1 MVTAI
6 SIWLCYDR
14 QPLRS
19 DSHAVQCPHFCTC
32 YPSFWKCGDSKAS
45 LWPLDNQP
53 DAIIRGVR
61 MLDLSGSDV
70 DVLPNQ
76 SPAHNFPDLQLIIL
90 AQTIFDGQQ
99 CRELECLESLG
110 IRVIAPRCP
119 ADKRT
124 GCAYPPCCPWAAA
137 ARTRPRPPPSP
148 TTDKSQ
154 SPLLPF
160 INGETSTIFNP
171 SRDRE
176 YSTRA
181 MAPSTVG
188 TNNLSGKSDDG
199 ERVVIGV
206 ENTTTSIATIFPGTL
221 LSLPAVL
228 TTYASSRKPSGHAIA
243 STSTLLPLTTSGD
256 YYLRKVVVVGGLSTA
271 GKTTTQLPPT
281 TPKTSTTAATTT
293 TPSAVVTTPTRAPA
307 QLEFNLM
314 SILTATTVIADKVF
328 PTSFPVEIVMHRE
341 SYYKNRDQSSDK
353 VAVSNQPDMMMTPSP
368 SSQPSVIID
377 MTALEA
383 DISGER
389 TSTADTIRITSDPTS
404 TIRSTAAVT
413 IPTEATLS
421 SITPPTV
428 TDAADPSTY
437 VPNIATTS
445 QPILATHPL
454 INTAADMGILPPLL
468 LASHPGENISAAVS
482 KSNDTEL
489 FVLNSSSNADVGQ
502 SERFELSSLSAGKDS
517 DDDDD
522 DEPLT
527 TVVGLLLS
535 PTTTPAT
542 LALPD
547 ATDRIVPCAN
557 ISCPPCLLVGSSDG
571 SAEVRMGLLAD
582 RFTAASI
589 AVASVILLL
598 VVILCI
604 LWKRGYRV
612 IRGGGGGGA
621 GSNQQDDGGD
631 EDNDRSRGRRSASVW
646 SWMRGV
652 FNNNRDNS
660 SSGGTNDDVNR
671 RGMGLGR
678 QIPGGYDGRR
688 GDGRGG
694 VSTNPIFNPGRQ
706 QHHGFSPVANRD
718 SRTPTRHMPSP
729 RPADYNPV
737 LDDRVMNCFND
748 DSDHDHDYGNN
759 DNNRRDRQQ
768 QVAGNNNAR
777 LLAEYR
783 ADDRESPVYS
793 SPRSDVSR
801 VIVSAEVHGRNNADQ
816 EQDEQGE
823 HMYENV
829 PLPALP
835 LQPSS
840 PNRSVS
846 IGSAD
851 ELMSGNSSAPPP
863 ISPHHNVRSSSMSRL
878 EEVPEREEEEDD
890 DDQHRVQAHDE
901 EHGDNLVLERESS
914 EHDGGGSGGQETDAQ
929 LPDAMVANGHLGVL
943 RGRGRGRPLGGG
955 GHGRGSRGGFQANA
969 IWNRRDGSGN
979 RLERR

>member
-1 MVTAI
+1 MFVVLKSKSEILFFLQQFYKCLSYWRCVIDFI
-6 SIWLCYDR
+6 SNNNKMSRLIVLVITVHTGCLAFLAGSYGR
-14 QPLRS
+14 QSLQS
-19 DSHAVQCPHFCTC
+19 DSSAAPCPHFCTC
-32 YPSFWKCGDSKAS
+32 YPTFWKCGDSKAS
-45 LWPLDNQP
+45 LWPLDNHP
-53 DAIIRGVR
+53 DAMIRGVR

-76 SPAHNFPDLQLIIL
+76 SPTHNFPDLQLIIL
-90 AQTIFDGQQ
+90 SQTIFDGQQ
-99 CRELECLESLG
+99 CRELECLENLG

-137 ARTRPRPPPSP
+137 ARTRPLPPPSP
-148 TTDKSQ
+148 TADKSQ

-181 MAPSTVG
+181 MAPSTAA
-188 TNNLSGKSDDG
+188 TDNLSGKSDDG
-199 ERVVIGV
+199 ERIVIGV
-206 ENTTTSIATIFPGTL
+206 DNTTHSTAAIFPVTL

-228 TTYASSRKPSGHAIA
+228 TTYASSRKPPSHATA
-243 STSTLLPLTTSGD
+243 STGTLLPLTTSSD

-271 GKTTTQLPPT
+271 GKTATQLPPT
-281 TPKTSTTAATTT
+281 TIKTTL
-293 TPSAVVTTPTRAPA
+293 TPSAVVTPTRAPA

-314 SILTATTVIADKVF
+314 SILTTTSFITDKVF
-328 PTSFPVEIVMHRE
+328 ATSFPVELVMHRE
-341 SYYKNRDQSSDK
+341 SYYKNRDQSSDN
-353 VAVSNQPDMMMTPSP
+353 VAVSKKPDMMMTPSP
-368 SSQPSVIID
+368 SSQSSLVTD
-377 MTALEA
+377 MTAPEA
-383 DISGER
+383 DISSER
-389 TSTADTIRITSDPTS
+389 TSTADTIRITTATNS

-413 IPTEATLS
+413 MPAEATLA

-428 TDAADPSTY
+428 TDAADPSTC
-437 VPNIATTS
+437 VPNISTS
-445 QPILATHPL
+445 PQPILATHPL
-454 INTAADMGILPPLL
+454 INTTADMGILPPLL
-468 LASHPGENISAAVS
+468 LASHPGENTSAAVS
-482 KSNDTEL
+482 KSNDAEL

-527 TVVGLLLS
+527 TIVGSVLS

-547 ATDRIVPCAN
+547 ATVRIVPCAN
-557 ISCPPCLLVGSSDG
+557 ISCPPCLLVGSRDG

-598 VVILCI
+598 LVILCI

-612 IRGGGGGGA
+612 IRGGGGGVGN
-621 GSNQQDDGGD
+621 NQQDDGGD
-631 EDNDRSRGRRSASVW
+631 EDHERSRGRRSASVW

-660 SSGGTNDDVNR
+660 SSGGGTNDDVNR
-671 RGMGLGR
+671 PGMGLGR
-678 QIPGGYDGRR
+678 QVQGGHDGRW
-688 GDGRGG
+688 GGGRGG

-706 QHHGFSPVANRD
+706 QHHGFSPVANLN

-729 RPADYNPV
+729 RPAGNNPV
-737 LDDRVMNCFND
+737 LDDRVMNFD
-748 DSDHDHDYGNN
+748 DDNDHDHDHDNN
-759 DNNRRDRQQ
+759 DNNCRDRQQ
-768 QVAGNNNAR
+768 QVAGNNAR
-777 LLAEYR
+777 FPAEYR
-783 ADDRESPVYS
+783 ADDRESPVYN
-793 SPRSDVSR
+793 SPRSNVSR

-829 PLPALP
+829 LLPALP
-835 LQPSS
+835 LPPSS

-863 ISPHHNVRSSSMSRL
+863 FSPRHNVRSSSMSAL
-878 EEVPEREEEEDD
+878 EEVLEREEEEDD
-890 DDQHRVQAHDE
+890 DDDQHRVVVHNE
-901 EHGDNLVLERESS
+901 EHGNNSVLERESS
-914 EHDGGGSGGQETDAQ
+914 EHEGDGSGG
-929 LPDAMVANGHLGVL
+929 
-943 RGRGRGRPLGGG
+943 
-955 GHGRGSRGGFQANA
+955 
-969 IWNRRDGSGN
+969 NRCATS
-979 RLERR
+979 

>member
-1 MVTAI
+1 MVSTI
-6 SIWLCYDR
+6 SIWLCYGR
-14 QPLRS
+14 QSLRS

-181 MAPSTVG
+181 MAPSTLG
-188 TNNLSGKSDDG
+188 SDNISGKNDDG
-199 ERVVIGV
+199 ERVAIGV
-206 ENTTTSIATIFPGTL
+206 ENTTTSTVTIFPGTL

-228 TTYASSRKPSGHAIA
+228 TTYESSRKPSGHATA
-243 STSTLLPLTTSGD
+243 STSTLLPLTTSGE
-256 YYLRKVVVVGGLSTA
+256 YYLRKVVMVGGLSTA
-271 GKTTTQLPPT
+271 GKKTATQLPPT
-281 TPKTSTTAATTT
+281 TPKTTTTTATTT
-293 TPSAVVTTPTRAPA
+293 TPTAVVTTPTRAPA
-307 QLEFNLM
+307 QLEFDLM
-314 SILTATTVIADKVF
+314 SILTTTTVITDKVF
-328 PTSFPVEIVMHRE
+328 ATSFPVELVMHRE

-368 SSQPSVIID
+368 SSQPSVITDI
-377 MTALEA
+377 TAQEA
-383 DISGER
+383 DISSAR
-389 TSTADTIRITSDPTS
+389 TRTANTIRITSDPSS

-413 IPTEATLS
+413 MPAEAVLS

-437 VPNIATTS
+437 VPNIATSS
-445 QPILATHPL
+445 QPVLATHPL
-454 INTAADMGILPPLL
+454 INTTADMGILPPLL
-468 LASHPGENISAAVS
+468 LALHQGENTSAAVS
-482 KSNDTEL
+482 KSNDAEL

-535 PTTTPAT
+535 PTTTPAA

-571 SAEVRMGLLAD
+571 GAEVRMGLLAD

-589 AVASVILLL
+589 AVASIILLL

-612 IRGGGGGGA
+612 IRGGGGGGV
-621 GSNQQDDGGD
+621 GNNQQDDGGD
-631 EDNDRSRGRRSASVW
+631 EDNDRSRGCRSASVW
-646 SWMRGV
+646 SWMKGV

-660 SSGGTNDDVNR
+660 SRGGANDDVNR
-671 RGMGLGR
+671 PGMGLGR
-678 QIPGGYDGRR
+678 QIPGGHGGRR
-688 GDGRGG
+688 GGNRGG
-694 VSTNPIFNPGRQ
+694 VSTNPIYSPGRQ
-706 QHHGFSPVANRD
+706 QHHGFSPVANLNF
-718 SRTPTRHMPSP
+718 RTPTRHMPSP
-729 RPADYNPV
+729 RPDGYNPV
-737 LDDRVMNCFND
+737 LGDRVMNFFND
-748 DSDHDHDYGNN
+748 NSDHDHDYGNN
-759 DNNRRDRQQ
+759 DNNRRVGQQ
-768 QVAGNNNAR
+768 QVAGNDAR
-777 LLAEYR
+777 LPAEYR
-783 ADDRESPVYS
+783 ADDRESPVYNF
-793 SPRSDVSR
+793 PRSDVSR

-816 EQDEQGE
+816 EQDERGE

-829 PLPALP
+829 PLPAIP

-851 ELMSGNSSAPPP
+851 ELMSGNSFAPPP
-863 ISPHHNVRSSSMSRL
+863 FSPRHNGRSSSMSAL
-878 EEVPEREEEEDD
+878 EEVQEREEEEDD
-890 DDQHRVQAHDE
+890 DDQHRLEAHHE
-901 EHGDNLVLERESS
+901 AHGNNLVLERENS
-914 EHDGGGSGGQETDAQ
+914 EHEGGGSGGQEMDVQ
-929 LPDAMVANGHLGVL
+929 LPEAMVASGHLGVL
-943 RGRGRGRPLGGG
+943 RGRGRGRPPGGG
-955 GHGRGSRGGFQANA
+955 GHGRGFRGGFQANA
-969 IWNRRDGSGN
+969 VWNRRDGNGN

>member
-181 MAPSTVG
+181 MAPSTV
-188 TNNLSGKSDDG
+188 
-199 ERVVIGV
+199 
-206 ENTTTSIATIFPGTL
+206 
-221 LSLPAVL
+221 
-228 TTYASSRKPSGHAIA
+228 
-243 STSTLLPLTTSGD
+243 
-256 YYLRKVVVVGGLSTA
+256 
-271 GKTTTQLPPT
+271 
-281 TPKTSTTAATTT
+281 
-293 TPSAVVTTPTRAPA
+293 
-307 QLEFNLM
+307 
-314 SILTATTVIADKVF
+314 
-328 PTSFPVEIVMHRE
+328 
-341 SYYKNRDQSSDK
+341 
-353 VAVSNQPDMMMTPSP
+353 
-368 SSQPSVIID
+368 
-377 MTALEA
+377 
-383 DISGER
+383 
-389 TSTADTIRITSDPTS
+389 
-404 TIRSTAAVT
+404 
-413 IPTEATLS
+413 
-421 SITPPTV
+421 
-428 TDAADPSTY
+428 DAADPSTY

-914 EHDGGGSGGQETDAQ
+914 EHDGGGSGGGKRMRNFLMRWWQMGTWEYCVVAVAVVLLAAAVMVVVLAVDFRRMQFGIDATEVGTVWN
-929 LPDAMVANGHLGVL
+929 VAEV
-943 RGRGRGRPLGGG
+943 
-955 GHGRGSRGGFQANA
+955 
-969 IWNRRDGSGN
+969 
-979 RLERR
+979 